1 MQIVFALVA
10 LVVGFVL
17 LVKGADW
24 FVEGSA
30 GIANKFGIPQIVI
43 GLTIVAMGTSMPEAA
58 VSISAA
64 LRGSAEITIGN
75 VVGMNILVILGLT
88 AVVCQIAV
96 QKTTIHYEI
105 PMVIGVTIL
114 LAVMGLQNNI
124 ISRAEGV
131 ILLACMVVYMLY
143 LLRLAKRGVVENEEM
158 DAYAN
163 QVSFGR
169 LILLVVVGVAA
180 IIFGSHVAVEAAS
193 AIARIF
199 GISERFIGLT
209 IVAFGTSLPELVT
222 SVAAARRGNSDI
234 AVGNIVGSNLFNIMF
249 VVGITAVIVP
259 VVYQP
264 TFRVDSIV
272 AVAAAVL
279 LLVCVYRGR
288 VLKRRHGLLMLA
300 CYGGYF
306 AYLLLV

>member
-1 MQIVFALVA
+1 M
-10 LVVGFVL
+10 
-17 LVKGADW
+17 
-24 FVEGSA
+24 
-30 GIANKFGIPQIVI
+30 
-43 GLTIVAMGTSMPEAA
+43 
-58 VSISAA
+58 
-64 LRGSAEITIGN
+64 
-75 VVGMNILVILGLT
+75 
-88 AVVCQIAV
+88 
-96 QKTTIHYEI
+96 
-105 PMVIGVTIL
+105 
-114 LAVMGLQNNI
+114 
-124 ISRAEGV
+124 
-131 ILLACMVVYMLY
+131 
-143 LLRLAKRGVVENEEM
+143 
-158 DAYAN
+158 
-163 QVSFGR
+163 
-169 LILLVVVGVAA
+169 
-180 IIFGSHVAVEAAS
+180 EAAS

-288 VLKRRHGLLMLA
+288 VLKRRARTADACLLWRAILRTFCWRKEKEGILCTFDITKNIHSICEETWSLRYMGMQG
-300 CYGGYF
+300 CR
-306 AYLLLV
+306 

>member
-75 VVGMNILVILGLT
+75 VVGSNIMNILVILGLT

-114 LAVMGLQNNI
+114 LAVMGLQNKSSAEQRVSSFWHAWWCI
-124 ISRAEGV
+124 CCIFCGWQKEALWRMRRWTHTRSR
-131 ILLACMVVYMLY
+131 YP
-143 LLRLAKRGVVENEEM
+143 
-158 DAYAN
+158 
-163 QVSFGR
+163 
-169 LILLVVVGVAA
+169 
-180 IIFGSHVAVEAAS
+180 S
-193 AIARIF
+193 A
-199 GISERFIGLT
+199 G
-209 IVAFGTSLPELVT
+209 
-222 SVAAARRGNSDI
+222 
-234 AVGNIVGSNLFNIMF
+234 
-249 VVGITAVIVP
+249 
-259 VVYQP
+259 
-264 TFRVDSIV
+264 
-272 AVAAAVL
+272 
-279 LLVCVYRGR
+279 
-288 VLKRRHGLLMLA
+288 
-300 CYGGYF
+300 
-306 AYLLLV
+306 

>member
-75 VVGMNILVILGLT
+75 VVGSNIMNILVILGLT

-158 DAYAN
+158 DAYAK

-234 AVGNIVGSNLFNIMF
+234 AVGNIV
-249 VVGITAVIVP
+249 VGITAVIVP

-306 AYLLLV
+306 AYLLLA